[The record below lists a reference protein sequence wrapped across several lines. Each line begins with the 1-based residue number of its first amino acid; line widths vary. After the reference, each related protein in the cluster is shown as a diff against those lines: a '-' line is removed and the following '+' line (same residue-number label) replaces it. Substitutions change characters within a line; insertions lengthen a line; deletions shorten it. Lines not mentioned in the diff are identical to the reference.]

1 MITIVIGDVA
11 NSVPEHAQLLT
22 ESNKQLATGMYYA
35 SLADFS
41 SYRSFVD
48 TLDQA
53 DHIVYAPPHSWSDQ
67 NKQGISYMKIWTEHC
82 LFYFNDKKLVTG
94 ASFATPVDDQQIL
107 KLSDTRKSNDQQL
120 WIVGGS
126 NSYGLG
132 VASNERFG
140 QLIADSLKLPVS
152 FLTEIGSSMEWA
164 SDQILRSDIRSGD
177 IIIWATVPVSRFPFY
192 CNESVVHVNVDHYE
206 KNPKFNNQ
214 VDIDQLGNSNTLLYR
229 PLTSVERVQNM
240 CNKLNIKLVI
250 AGISK
255 HSEYTSHLLKFKNY
269 IHLAGRFGLNVN
281 DEYLDVGDDNFHQ
294 GPKMHRWYADQIITK
309 LVANN

>member
-1 MITIVIGDVA
+1 MITILIGDVA

-22 ESNKQLATGMYYA
+22 ESNKQLAPGMYYA

-120 WIVGGS
+120 IFPLKTKHAIDKL
-126 NSYGLG
+126 GLDMNCIE
-132 VASNERFG
+132 AIIDYIIK
-140 QLIADSLKLPVS
+140 QLHIDSSEHEVISCGVS
-152 FLTEIGSSMEWA
+152 FGV
-164 SDQILRSDIRSGD
+164 DGV
-177 IIIWATVPVSRFPFY
+177 TVGV
-192 CNESVVHVNVDHYE
+192 
-206 KNPKFNNQ
+206 
-214 VDIDQLGNSNTLLYR
+214 
-229 PLTSVERVQNM
+229 
-240 CNKLNIKLVI
+240 
-250 AGISK
+250 
-255 HSEYTSHLLKFKNY
+255 
-269 IHLAGRFGLNVN
+269 
-281 DEYLDVGDDNFHQ
+281 
-294 GPKMHRWYADQIITK
+294 
-309 LVANN
+309 